1 MYRMRAMRFV
11 VLTGLGLLVS
21 GCFSAEPQGVKTP
34 DGILAEQEALGA
46 QQLEEEKTATP
57 VIEDEETDSEK
68 AAKFDKK
75 QAKLELQRAARS
87 AATCPDSLPEEEA
100 AKAARGT
107 AEVELWFENSGAV
120 QKATLAP
127 PHADT
132 PVGACILR
140 AMEAVIVPAFTGEIV
155 QIGWKIELNEKTAKK
170 K

>member
-1 MYRMRAMRFV
+1 MRAMRFAV
-11 VLTGLGLLVS
+11 VISLGLLVS

-34 DGILAEQEALGA
+34 DEIIAEQEAMGA
-46 QQLEEEKTATP
+46 EQLEDEKTATP
-57 VIEDEETDSEK
+57 IMEDEETDSEK

-87 AATCPDSLPEEEA
+87 AATCPDSLPEEEQ

-120 QKATLAP
+120 KKATLAP

-140 AMEAVIVPAFTGEIV
+140 AMEAIIVPAFTGEIV
-155 QIGWKIELNEKTAKK
+155 QISWKIELNEKK
-170 K
+170 

>member
-1 MYRMRAMRFV
+1 
-11 VLTGLGLLVS
+11 L
-21 GCFSAEPQGVKTP
+21 K
-34 DGILAEQEALGA
+34 DEQ
-46 QQLEEEKTATP
+46 TATP
-57 VIEDEETDSEK
+57 VMDDEETDSEK

-100 AKAARGT
+100 KTAARGT

-120 QKATLAP
+120 KKATLAP

-140 AMEAVIVPAFTGEIV
+140 AMQAIIVPAFTGEIV
-155 QIGWKIELNEKTAKK
+155 QIKWKIELNEKE
-170 K
+170 

>member
-1 MYRMRAMRFV
+1 MRFV
-11 VLTGLGLLVS
+11 VLTGLGLLIS

-34 DGILAEQEALGA
+34 DEIVAEQEAMGA
-46 QQLEEEKTATP
+46 EQLEEEKTATP

-87 AATCPDSLPEEEA
+87 AATCPDSLPEEEQKTA
-100 AKAARGT
+100 PRGT
-107 AEVELWFENSGAV
+107 AEVEIWFENSGAV
-120 QKATLAP
+120 RKATLAP

-140 AMEAVIVPAFTGEIV
+140 AMEAIIVPAFTGEVV
-155 QIGWKIELNEKTAKK
+155 QISWKIELNEKKK

>member
-1 MYRMRAMRFV
+1 MRFAV
-11 VLTGLGLLVS
+11 VISLGLLVS
-21 GCFSAEPQGVKTP
+21 GCFSTEAQGVKTP
-34 DGILAEQEALGA
+34 DEIVAEQEAMGA
-46 QQLEEEKTATP
+46 EQLEDEKTATP
-57 VIEDEETDSEK
+57 VMDDEETDSEK

-75 QAKLELQRAARS
+75 QAKLELQRAGRS

-120 QKATLAP
+120 KKATLAP

-140 AMEAVIVPAFTGEIV
+140 AMEAIIVPAFTGEVV
-155 QIGWKIELNEKTAKK
+155 QISWKIELNEKTK
-170 K
+170 

>member
-1 MYRMRAMRFV
+1 MRFL
-11 VLTGLGLLVS
+11 VLTCAGSLLS

-34 DGILAEQEALGA
+34 DEILAEQEALGA
-46 QQLEEEKTATP
+46 EQLKEEETATP
-57 VIEDEETDSEK
+57 VMDDEATDSEK
-68 AAKFDKK
+68 AKQFDKK

-100 AKAARGT
+100 AKAPRGT
-107 AEVELWFENSGAV
+107 AEVELWFDNNGTV
-120 QKATLAP
+120 KKATLSP

-155 QIGWKIELNEKTAKK
+155 QIQWKIELNEKK
-170 K
+170 

>member
-1 MYRMRAMRFV
+1 MRFAV
-11 VLTGLGLLVS
+11 VISLGLLVS

-34 DGILAEQEALGA
+34 DEIIAEQEAMGA
-46 QQLEEEKTATP
+46 EQLEDEKTATP
-57 VIEDEETDSEK
+57 VMDDEETDSEK

-87 AATCPDSLPEEEA
+87 AATCPDSLPEEEQ

-120 QKATLAP
+120 KKATLAP

-140 AMEAVIVPAFTGEIV
+140 AMEAIIVPAFTGEIV
-155 QIGWKIELNEKTAKK
+155 QISWKIELNEKK
-170 K
+170 

>member
-1 MYRMRAMRFV
+1 MRFAV
-11 VLTGLGLLVS
+11 VISLGLLVS
-21 GCFSAEPQGVKTP
+21 GCFSTESQGVKTP
-34 DGILAEQEALGA
+34 DEIVAEQEAMGA
-46 QQLEEEKTATP
+46 EQLEDEKTATP
-57 VIEDEETDSEK
+57 VMDDEETDSEK

-120 QKATLAP
+120 KKATLAP

-140 AMEAVIVPAFTGEIV
+140 AMEAIIVPAFTGEVV
-155 QIGWKIELNEKTAKK
+155 QISWKIELNEKKK
-170 K
+170 

>member
-1 MYRMRAMRFV
+1 MRFV

-34 DGILAEQEALGA
+34 DEIVAEQEAMGA
-46 QQLEEEKTATP
+46 EQLEEEKTATP
-57 VIEDEETDSEK
+57 VMEDEETDSEK

-87 AATCPDSLPEEEA
+87 AATCPDSLPEEEQKTA
-100 AKAARGT
+100 PRGT
-107 AEVELWFENSGAV
+107 AEVEIWFENSGAV
-120 QKATLAP
+120 RKATLAP

-140 AMEAVIVPAFTGEIV
+140 AMEAIIVPAFTGEVV
-155 QIGWKIELNEKTAKK
+155 QISWKIELNEKKK

>member
-1 MYRMRAMRFV
+1 MPAMRFAV
-11 VLTGLGLLVS
+11 VISLGLLVS
-21 GCFSAEPQGVKTP
+21 GCFSTEAQGVKTP
-34 DGILAEQEALGA
+34 DEIIAEQEAMGA
-46 QQLEEEKTATP
+46 EQLEDEKTATP
-57 VIEDEETDSEK
+57 VMDDEETDSEK

-87 AATCPDSLPEEEA
+87 AATCPDSLPDEEA

-107 AEVELWFENSGAV
+107 AEVQLWFENSGAV

-140 AMEAVIVPAFTGEIV
+140 AMEAIIVPAFTGEVV
-155 QIGWKIELNEKTAKK
+155 QISWKIELNEKKK
-170 K
+170 